1 MIRAAGPLVVAPA
14 SQQQHTGVPFIIRQQ
29 LQPAF
34 IMAVMQSQHPWI
46 ISAHLASPLVQV
58 ITQPSLVMSHLHWH
72 ITMLQQQA
80 IMPLIM
86 AQQLT
91 MPPAIMLHRFCI
103 MLAAVGSSQVQVTF
117 MPPVHFSNFILHR
130 GTIIMFG
137 IIGAAPVAGIIP

>member
-1 MIRAAGPLVVAPA
+1 M
-14 SQQQHTGVPFIIRQQ
+14 
-29 LQPAF
+29 
-34 IMAVMQSQHPWI
+34 
-46 ISAHLASPLVQV
+46 
-58 ITQPSLVMSHLHWH
+58 
-72 ITMLQQQA
+72 TMLQQQA

-91 MPPAIMLHRFCI
+91 MPPAIMVHRFCI

-137 IIGAAPVAGIIP
+137 IIGAVPLVGIIP